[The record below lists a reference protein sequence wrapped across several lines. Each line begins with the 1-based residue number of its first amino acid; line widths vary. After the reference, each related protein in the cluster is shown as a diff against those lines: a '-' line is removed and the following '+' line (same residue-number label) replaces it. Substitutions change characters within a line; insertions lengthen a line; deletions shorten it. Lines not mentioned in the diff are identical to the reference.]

1 MTAILELLR
10 TDPWPWYVAGPMI
23 GLMVPLLLWVGN
35 HLFGVSSSLRHV
47 CAATVPCGL
56 PYFSYDWRKDLWNL
70 WFVAGI
76 AVGGVVA
83 AGWLQGGGPEP
94 LAPAMVERLRS
105 MGLTGSGD
113 LLPRELFDG
122 SGALG
127 GIGWGLVTVG
137 GFLVGFGARYAGG
150 CTGGHTIAGIAT
162 LQRASIIA
170 SIAFFV
176 GGLVTA
182 RWFLPALWDTFI

>member
-10 TDPWPWYVAGPMI
+10 TDPWPWYVTGPMI

-56 PYFSYDWRKDLWNL
+56 SYFSYDWRKDLWNL

-94 LAPAMVERLRS
+94 LAPAMVETLRS

-122 SGALG
+122 SGAPG

-150 CTGGHTIAGIAT
+150 CTSGHTIAGIAT

-182 RWFLPALWDTFI
+182 RWFLPALWETFI